1 MQDET
6 NGALLR
12 EIDGRDG
19 WRSKLRACNLDKRDT
34 ATLIEFA
41 NKQGEAKP

>member
-12 EIDGRDG
+12 EIEGANG
-19 WRSKLRACNLDKRDT
+19 WRSALRACNADKRDT

-41 NKQGEAKP
+41 NKQGETKP